1 MEYTIFYKAILKSV
15 VDYKRIIKSP
25 DFVYFACV
33 VKEKIT
39 LDDVDKL
46 KDIALKCGY
55 STDDYNIQVSN
66 IYPFSVSDIKAFRI

>member
-1 MEYTIFYKAILKSV
+1 MEYTIFYKAILKST
-15 VDYKRIIKSP
+15 VDFKRTIHP
-25 DFVYFACV
+25 CYFNHFACI

-46 KDIALKCGY
+46 KEIALKCGY